1 MDTLIK
7 TNFTILKRAIL
18 DKEYSRL
25 NNEQRK
31 AVFSPDGPLL
41 ILAGAGSGKTTVIVS
56 RIEYLIKYGNV
67 YHSDFC
73 PEYIT
78 QEHIDIMNK
87 YLATGDKSLEE
98 DIIDLISY
106 NRVAP
111 WRMLAITFTNKAAG
125 ELKERLEAKIGT
137 GALDIWAATF
147 HSACV
152 RFLRQEIEVAGY
164 SRYFTI
170 YDTDDSKRVIKECVS
185 RLNLEEKIYNPRS
198 VLSVISNAKNSGLTP
213 EGLAN
218 EASYNPRLKNIST
231 IYTMYIDRLRQAD
244 ALDFDDIILV
254 TVKILEENPKI
265 REYWAGRFQHILV
278 DEYQDTNT
286 IQYKLISLLRKKDG
300 NLCVVG
306 DDDQSIYK
314 FRGATIENILSFEEN
329 FKNATVIKLER
340 NYRSTQN
347 ILDAANSV
355 IKNNRG
361 RKRKTL
367 WTDSNQGGKVVLFN
381 AYDEM
386 HEGNYIADTIA
397 KLVYSK
403 GLEYKNFAV
412 LYRTNAQSRAIENSM
427 RMAKVPAKVIGGLSF
442 YDRKEVKDIL
452 SYMCVI
458 INPKDNLRIKR
469 IINEPKR
476 GIGEATVKNVELL
489 AEKNNIT
496 MLEVCENAHLY
507 PALSR
512 AKEKLKIFAGIIK
525 DLGAFLDDNPMNFLV
540 DEILDKTGY
549 DLALR
554 DDENYKDRIANISEL
569 NTAIIKYMED
579 TEEPT
584 LFGFLERI
592 SLVSDADNYEA
603 GDDVVSLMT
612 LHTAKGLEFDYV
624 FIPGAEEGLFPS
636 TMSMEEEGGIEE
648 ERRLCYVGITRAR
661 KSLTLLNAK
670 RRTIYG
676 TTTYPEVSRF
686 VKEIPKE
693 LLDERGAV
701 KQKSNDFDDFPTA
714 TSFTLKQTYTSPKP
728 VNKNTVSQKFEA
740 GEMVSHRIFGEG
752 KVLSV
757 KPMGNDDLLEIQFK
771 VGIKK
776 IMAAYAN
783 LKKI

>member
-1 MDTLIK
+1 MDALIK
-7 TNFTILKRAIL
+7 NTYLILKRAIL
-18 DKEYSRL
+18 DKEYKHL
-25 NNEQRK
+25 NTEQKK

-67 YHSDFC
+67 YNSDYC
-73 PEYIT
+73 PNHIT
-78 QEHIDIMNK
+78 QEHIDIMNS
-87 YLATGDKSLEE
+87 YLSGDNSLYE
-98 DIIDLISY
+98 DIVELIRR
-106 NRVAP
+106 NPIPP

-125 ELKERLEAKIGT
+125 ELKERLENKIGT
-137 GALDIWAATF
+137 SALDIWAATF

-152 RFLRQEIEVAGY
+152 RFLRQEIEHAGY

-170 YDTDDSKRVIKECVS
+170 YDTDDSKRVIKECIS
-185 RLNLEEKIYNPRS
+185 RLNLEEKVYNPRS

-213 EGLAN
+213 EGLYN
-218 EASYNPRLKNIST
+218 EASNNPRLRNIST
-231 IYTMYIDRLRQAD
+231 IYSMYVDRLKQAD
-244 ALDFDDIILV
+244 ALDFDDIILI
-254 TVKILEENPKI
+254 TVKILEEYPQV
-265 REYWAGRFQHILV
+265 REYWSNRFDHILV

-286 IQYKLISLLRKKDG
+286 IQYKLISLLREKDG

-340 NYRSTQN
+340 NYRSTQT
-347 ILDAANSV
+347 ILDAANGV
-355 IKNNRG
+355 IKNNIG

-367 WTDSNQGGKVVLFN
+367 WTDNNQGDKIVLFN

-386 HEGNYIADTIA
+386 HEGNHIADTIS
-397 KLVYSK
+397 KMVYSQ

-427 RMAKVPAKVIGGLSF
+427 RMARIPAKVIGGLSF

-452 SYMCVI
+452 SYMCII
-458 INPKDNLRIKR
+458 INPKDNLRLKR

-476 GIGEATVKNVELL
+476 GIGETTIKNVELV
-489 AEKNNIT
+489 AEDNGIT
-496 MLEVCENAHLY
+496 MLDACLNAEKY
-507 PALSR
+507 PKLSK
-512 AKEKLKIFAGIIK
+512 AKDKLMNFAKVITQ
-525 DLGAFLDDNPMNFLV
+525 LGEFLDDNPLNFLV

-549 DLALR
+549 DAALK

-569 NTAIIKYMED
+569 NTAVIKYMED
-579 TEEPT
+579 EEEPT

-592 SLVSDADNYEA
+592 SLVSDVDEYEA

-624 FIPGAEEGLFPS
+624 FIPGIEEGLFPS
-636 TMSMEEEGGIEE
+636 SMAMEEEGGIEE

-661 KSLTLLNAK
+661 KGLTLLNAK

-686 VKEIPKE
+686 VKEIPEE
-693 LLDERGAV
+693 LLEEKGAV
-701 KQKSNDFDDFPTA
+701 KQKSFDYDDVPQA
-714 TSFTLKQTYTSPKP
+714 TSFTLKQTYSQPKP
-728 VNKNTVSQKFEA
+728 EKKNVVAQKFEP